1 MPSLKSEST
10 VYLMACHDHGM
21 IMACMHMAC
30 HDHTHEIPERGPN
43 NLPVCSMK
51 DVQCWS
57 HMSTL
62 TTDGN

>member
-1 MPSLKSEST
+1 
-10 VYLMACHDHGM
+10 MAAGQDTCPRLNPRVLFISKAHGM
-21 IMACMHMAC
+21 PY
-30 HDHTHEIPERGPN
+30 HTHEIPERGPN